1 MGSPAR
7 AGAFDHSQKTRT
19 LRDDVLALDELDKE
33 RKLID
38 KLVAGLIDA
47 LDFLEKHLPE
57 PLHPLLEKLKELLD
71 EPEIVMRSMDQ
82 PEPEQ
87 EPERGHNW
95 GDMTM

>member
-1 MGSPAR
+1 M
-7 AGAFDHSQKTRT
+7 
-19 LRDDVLALDELDKE
+19 
-33 RKLID
+33 
-38 KLVAGLIDA
+38 
-47 LDFLEKHLPE
+47 EKHLPE